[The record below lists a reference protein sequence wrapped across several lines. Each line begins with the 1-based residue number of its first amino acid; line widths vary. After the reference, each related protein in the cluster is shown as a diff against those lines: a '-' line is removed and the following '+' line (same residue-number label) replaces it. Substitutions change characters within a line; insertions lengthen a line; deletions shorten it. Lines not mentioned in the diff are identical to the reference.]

1 MSLSGPGGQP
11 DADALP
17 ALFPAPDPDGT
28 ASRPPSPR
36 AAGVRGTGGDRD
48 GPDRPG
54 DDDAARQ
61 LAFFGAEAADPSL
74 ADLAGLLAGPAEM
87 SVMGGTARLSV
98 LLDAAW
104 RVHVIVAELAQRGLP
119 ASWEATEDGRHTV
132 RTSYTRLL
140 KPLAAAWLHGP
151 ALRPPAGFHLNGRRL
166 RLWLAAAGTPEPPDV
181 LLRLGAADEQ
191 CWGPVGAALAAVGLP
206 GAASSPGSP
215 SSWATARR
223 PPPPPPG
230 PPAPDPPRRR
240 RAGGGGALPT
250 GERRR
255 CHDRWAGPA
264 VR

>member
-17 ALFPAPDPDGT
+17 ALFPAPEEDPT
-28 ASRPPSPR
+28 ELRPPSPR
-36 AAGVRGTGGDRD
+36 TAGRKRRSRPPAGDDRPPDGPVVDRPAGAGGHRD

-74 ADLAGLLAGPAEM
+74 ADLAGLLAGPAEV

-119 ASWEATEDGRHTV
+119 ASWEATGDARHTV

-166 RLWLAAAGTPEPPDV
+166 RLWLAAAGTPE
-181 LLRLGAADEQ
+181 
-191 CWGPVGAALAAVGLP
+191 
-206 GAASSPGSP
+206 
-215 SSWATARR
+215 
-223 PPPPPPG
+223 
-230 PPAPDPPRRR
+230 
-240 RAGGGGALPT
+240 
-250 GERRR
+250 
-255 CHDRWAGPA
+255 
-264 VR
+264 